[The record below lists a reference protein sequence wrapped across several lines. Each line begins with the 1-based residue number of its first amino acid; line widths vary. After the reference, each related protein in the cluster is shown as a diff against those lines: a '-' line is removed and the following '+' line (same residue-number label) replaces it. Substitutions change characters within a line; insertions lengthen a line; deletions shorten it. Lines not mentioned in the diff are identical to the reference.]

1 MPLSSF
7 PPMQFHF
14 QRVRLFVFDVIG
26 SLVQECKLIAPSLRS
41 LPVTL
46 GCDLPSVIYVVPTNI
61 LPINS
66 NRMKRLSLLCE
77 VVVGSLLWLWG
88 CFWRQ
93 YGEFFSF
100 VRLLCW
106 FCLGAS
112 ILQVS
117 PLFCVYFY
125 FLYIFIISLI
135 DFNNIEI

>member
-1 MPLSSF
+1 MSGWNDARVGCSS
-7 PPMQFHF
+7 
-14 QRVRLFVFDVIG
+14 LDK
-26 SLVQECKLIAPSLRS
+26 EC
-41 LPVTL
+41 VC
-46 GCDLPSVIYVVPTNI
+46 GV
-61 LPINS
+61 
-66 NRMKRLSLLCE
+66 E
-77 VVVGSLLWLWG
+77 GG
-88 CFWRQ
+88 GEE